1 MLGPRTAALLAS
13 ALMSA
18 AAHASEFESSDIYP
32 ADYPTVTAVAYMG
45 KLIEEQTAG
54 RHRIKPLGN
63 DDLDSE
69 GYTIAEVRMGKLAMA
84 RVDLRMLN
92 DLVPSTVALSL
103 PYLFESTEHLRR
115 VLDGPIG
122 DEILASMESMGLVG
136 LCFYDMGA
144 RSLAYGKP
152 VRHVR
157 DVKGLKIR
165 VLRSGSGGRFVE
177 ATGAVPVALTHDRI
191 SAALQARIIDG
202 MEVTLPSFTAARHHL
217 LTKFYSLTE
226 HSMTPA
232 VVIFSKK
239 IWDEL
244 SRSDQTIIRNAAKA
258 SVPIMREQWA
268 KHEAAAR
275 RVAEAAGVKIIDD
288 VDKQSF
294 ADLLRP
300 LNSRLVPDPAL
311 QAVLKRIQAER

>member
-1 MLGPRTAALLAS
+1 
-13 ALMSA
+13 
-18 AAHASEFESSDIYP
+18 
-32 ADYPTVTAVAYMG
+32 
-45 KLIEEQTAG
+45 
-54 RHRIKPLGN
+54 
-63 DDLDSE
+63 
-69 GYTIAEVRMGKLAMA
+69 
-84 RVDLRMLN
+84 
-92 DLVPSTVALSL
+92 
-103 PYLFESTEHLRR
+103 
-115 VLDGPIG
+115 
-122 DEILASMESMGLVG
+122 
-136 LCFYDMGA
+136 MGA
-144 RSLAYGKP
+144 AMRSLS
-152 VRHVR
+152 
-157 DVKGLKIR
+157 
-165 VLRSGSGGRFVE
+165 RSLSRS
-177 ATGAVPVALTHDRI
+177 TD
-191 SAALQARIIDG
+191 
-202 MEVTLPSFTAARHHL
+202 SF
-217 LTKFYSLTE
+217 S
-226 HSMTPA
+226 A